1 MTDTKKF
8 NFIPSK
14 ESDEALYKALEQAE
28 SKTKESY
35 ITFVMNMR
43 ARYSKLT
50 PDTIRG
56 KLEKAGVNVKSR
68 KSEFMTLITKSG
80 ALNDEQFYLFLIR
93 NNKKDCLAYFRGGN
107 FSLSKTLDLSKTQ
120 EDKRGAPKVKQAES
134 TKEASLDSFAEINAC
149 DLIEYTMQAVN
160 KYGLSNIA
168 SGELLDAIN
177 TLQGI
182 ASAFS
187 IAYKK
192 QVEKEKQL
200 RQAKKAA

>member
-1 MTDTKKF
+1 MTDIKKYIF
-8 NFIPSK
+8 TPSK

-35 ITFVMNMR
+35 ITFIMNMR
-43 ARYSKLT
+43 ARYSKLA

-56 KLEKAGVNVKSR
+56 KLEKAGVNVKTR

-93 NNKKDCLAYFRGGN
+93 NNKKDCLTYLRGGN
-107 FSLSKTLDLSKTQ
+107 MSLSKTLNLSKTQ
-120 EDKRGAPKVKQAES
+120 EDKKGAPKVKQAES
-134 TKEASLDSFAEINAC
+134 AEEAKLDSFDKISAC
-149 DLIEYTMQAVN
+149 DLIEYVMQAVN
-160 KYGLSNIA
+160 KYGLSDIA
-168 SGELLDAIN
+168 SGELLDTIN

-182 ASAFS
+182 TSAFNA
-187 IAYKK
+187 AYKK
-192 QVEKEKQL
+192 QVEREKQA

>member
-1 MTDTKKF
+1 MTDTKKYIF
-8 NFIPSK
+8 TPSK

-35 ITFVMNMR
+35 ITFIMNMR

-80 ALNDEQFYLFLIR
+80 ALDDESFYLFLIR
-93 NNKKDCLAYFRGGN
+93 NNKKDCLTYLRGGN
-107 FSLSKTLDLSKTQ
+107 MSLSKTLDLSKTQ
-120 EDKRGAPKVKQAES
+120 EDKKGAPKVKQAE
-134 TKEASLDSFAEINAC
+134 EASLDSFDKISAC

-160 KYGLSNIA
+160 KYGLSDIA
-168 SGELLDAIN
+168 SGDLLDAIN

-182 ASAFS
+182 ISAFS
-187 IAYKK
+187 VAYKK